1 VRVRRN
7 NSSPTLIS
15 STTSQVPY
23 LAWKK
28 RFMSYEE
35 CLKIQGMEK
44 LKYYP
49 KTNGVFFPAIGNAV
63 NVKVVYKIGKELF
76 N

>member
-1 VRVRRN
+1 
-7 NSSPTLIS
+7 
-15 STTSQVPY
+15 
-23 LAWKK
+23 
-28 RFMSYEE
+28 MSYEE